1 MRRSSRKLRAGVIG
15 TGMGRY
21 HMEGFATHPNSEL
34 LAVCDLNV
42 PEAQAFA
49 DKYGAKHVFRDYRKM
64 IAMEELDIVAVA
76 TPNYLHPKMTIAAL
90 KAGKDVL
97 CEKPIAIRLADAEAM
112 VRTAK
117 RRGKRLM
124 INVGM
129 RFDPVH
135 EELRQRVGRG
145 ELGDVYY
152 ARSHWIRRKGI
163 PFADFPPTGEMA
175 RGEWFVKK
183 RQAGGGAL
191 IDIGVHLFDLAWW
204 LIGSPSPTSVLAST
218 YSELLPDRLAKVSVR
233 GDVDDLAT
241 ALVKCATGQTIFL
254 EVSWDAHQPP
264 HLGYELFGTKAGAA
278 WQDWEHKATLYQDT
292 KAGKPTQK
300 VIRPAGKT
308 PSTYWHF
315 VDSCL
320 DRRRKMNAS
329 GEELLRVARVLDGIE
344 RSQKT
349 GKAISL

>member
-1 MRRSSRKLRAGVIG
+1 MRRSRRKLKAGVIG

-21 HMEGFATHPNSEL
+21 HMEGFATHPQSEL
-34 LAVCDLNV
+34 TAVCDLNV

-76 TPNYLHPKMTIAAL
+76 TPNYLHAKMTIAAL

-112 VRTAK
+112 VRAAK

-145 ELGDVYY
+145 ELGEVYY

-163 PFADFPPTGEMA
+163 PFAVFPPTGEMA

-204 LIGSPSPTSVLAST
+204 LIGSPRPTSVLASM
-218 YSELLPDRLAKVSVR
+218 YSELLPDRLASPYRQHSHRSGPIRSLGDRSHTSGGTRHHNSHRRHEPPGIPRTSLGHRRLCRAQYSRTSIRSRNRCLSVR
-233 GDVDDLAT
+233 RSVRCSNLRQ
-241 ALVKCATGQTIFL
+241 V
-254 EVSWDAHQPP
+254 
-264 HLGYELFGTKAGAA
+264 Y
-278 WQDWEHKATLYQDT
+278 
-292 KAGKPTQK
+292 
-300 VIRPAGKT
+300 T
-308 PSTYWHF
+308 P
-315 VDSCL
+315 CL
-320 DRRRKMNAS
+320 
-329 GEELLRVARVLDGIE
+329 
-344 RSQKT
+344 Q
-349 GKAISL
+349 